1 MGSTEN
7 SALHGARTKEP
18 TRMTTI
24 ERTRPTGLVAVTHD
38 LYRDIHK
45 AIRSELF
52 AVVTEAARIDPAAGM
67 ARAALA
73 AQVRDVVQLL
83 EDHAEHE
90 DGAIQPVLETELP
103 DLADRIAADHEAL
116 GAHTDLLLELAAEV
130 ALLDAT
136 DPALRVHHLHLE
148 LAAFT
153 GAYLGHQDVEE
164 RVVMPALE
172 ATVGPER
179 GMEIHQQILAAIPP
193 QEMAKSVAL
202 MLPAMNVD
210 GRTEMLGGMQAN
222 APAEVFEGMWGL
234 AASVLDPCDLA
245 AVAQRLGLA

>member
-1 MGSTEN
+1 
-7 SALHGARTKEP
+7 
-18 TRMTTI
+18 MTTI
-24 ERTRPTGLVAVTHD
+24 ERTIPSQLVAVTHD

-52 AVVTEAARIDPAAGM
+52 AVITEAASLDPAAGM

-73 AQVRDVVQLL
+73 SHVRDVVQLL
-83 EDHAEHE
+83 EDHADHE

-103 DLADRIAADHEAL
+103 DLAAKIATDHEAL
-116 GAHTDLLLELAAEV
+116 GAHTDLLLELAAEA
-130 ALLDAT
+130 ALLDAP
-136 DPALRVHHLHLE
+136 DPAHRVHHLHLE
-148 LAAFT
+148 VASFT
-153 GAYLGHQDVEE
+153 SAYLRHQDVEE

-172 ATVGPER
+172 AVVGPER

-245 AVAQRLGLA
+245 AVAERLGLG

>member
-1 MGSTEN
+1 
-7 SALHGARTKEP
+7 
-18 TRMTTI
+18 
-24 ERTRPTGLVAVTHD
+24 
-38 LYRDIHK
+38 
-45 AIRSELF
+45 
-52 AVVTEAARIDPAAGM
+52 M

-130 ALLDAT
+130 APLDAT

-179 GMEIHQQILAAIPP
+179 GMEIHQQILASIPP

-210 GRTEMLGGMQAN
+210 GRTEMLGGMQAT

-234 AASVLDPCDLA
+234 AASVLDPYDLA
-245 AVAQRLGLA
+245 AVAQRLGLG